1 MPDRD
6 RNEGSARVAADAVL
20 RRLQRAQQGEC
31 LEVDA
36 DEADA
41 GLLARVHVAVDQ
53 LAVRDHEQ
61 DALRRVAFFVDA
73 FAEDLIVQHRLVDR
87 DRQRLLC
94 AEPDRV
100 GELLR
105 VVDAGDLEGADADAV
120 VGDSEPHALLG
131 QVVSGEELLQGRRE
145 RIRVAELP
153 PDHDSRLERLARNL

>member
-1 MPDRD
+1 M
-6 RNEGSARVAADAVL
+6 
-20 RRLQRAQQGEC
+20 
-31 LEVDA
+31 
-36 DEADA
+36 
-41 GLLARVHVAVDQ
+41 
-53 LAVRDHEQ
+53 
-61 DALRRVAFFVDA
+61 AFFVDA